1 MTLMSFTPYALLPYC
16 PIRDTECVQGLLTPR
31 SVRCGEVA
39 INSYVFCIN
48 TSSQKNLTE
57 LN

>member
-1 MTLMSFTPYALLPYC
+1 MYFTPYALVPYC
-16 PIRDTECVQGLLTPR
+16 PIRDTECVQGPITPR